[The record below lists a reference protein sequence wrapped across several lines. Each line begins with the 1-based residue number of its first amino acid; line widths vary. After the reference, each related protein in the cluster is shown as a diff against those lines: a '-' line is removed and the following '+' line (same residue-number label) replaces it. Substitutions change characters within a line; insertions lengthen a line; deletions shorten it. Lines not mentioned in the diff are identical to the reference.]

1 VKSKKISRS
10 QVKEMSL
17 STRLNV
23 DMLLYLLKF
32 LDPVDQCNLV
42 LSGVLEGFENFNQI
56 VDLTER

>member
-1 VKSKKISRS
+1 MKSKKISRS

-42 LSGVLEGFENFNQI
+42 LSGVLEGFENSNQI
-56 VDLTER
+56 ADLTER